1 MSDEVFR
8 QERKP
13 ISRKEIMPETEET
26 QEEYN
31 TVPNPT
37 PPKVRDFNSPD
48 SPIKVN
54 GLNSNNP
61 LAQRFLNAINDSNS
75 DDDSDDYQVRES
87 RMKTPRKNVAPPQQD
102 LRATGSQTLENL
114 IEGIKESTN
123 VYEKITLPSL
133 GRFYDG
139 TDGPRDGVLHIRP
152 MTGEEEQILA
162 TPRFVKKG
170 VAINMIFNRC
180 IKEKFNSENFL
191 SVDRTFLLIWL
202 RGISYSPEYDV
213 EVTCPF
219 TDKKFQY
226 TIDLNLPVDECP
238 PDYTSANLED
248 VMPITGYRFKYRLAT
263 GADEQRVQDYR
274 DQKSKFDQT
283 NQSDDTLMYRTALLI
298 EEIEGLKDKRELQIL
313 LRKLPIGD
321 VSYIRNKTSEPPFGT
336 NTKVTIISPFNME
349 EFEIDLPLE
358 SNFFFPKQ
366 RKTQT

>member
-13 ISRKEIMPETEET
+13 INRKEIMPEIEET
-26 QEEYN
+26 QEKHSH
-31 TVPNPT
+31 VPM
-37 PPKVRDFNSPD
+37 PKVREMNKPD
-48 SPIKVN
+48 SPLKVS
-54 GLNSNNP
+54 GLNNNNP
-61 LAQRFLNAINDSNS
+61 LAQKFLNAINNTTDADEDSG
-75 DDDSDDYQVRES
+75 DYQVRES
-87 RMKTPRKNVAPPQQD
+87 RMKTVRKNVSPQQD

-133 GRFYDG
+133 GKFYDG
-139 TDGPRDGVLHIRP
+139 SDGPRDGVLHIRP

-238 PDYTSANLED
+238 PNYTSASLED
-248 VMPITGYRFKYRLAT
+248 VMPITGYKFKYRLAT

-283 NQSDDTLMYRTALLI
+283 NQSDDTLMYRTALLL
-298 EEIEGLKDKRELQIL
+298 EEIEGLTDKRELQIL

-321 VSYIRNKTSEPPFGT
+321 VSHIRNKTSEPPFGT

-358 SNFFFPKQ
+358 ANFFFPKQ